1 MGVARVWVRGVHG
14 VPVLAKGGQSCVQQ
28 HRPSST
34 PPRAHQPSS
43 SCSFCFSSSA
53 SRARSGRIRTRT
65 HSDTCFVDRSS
76 IFCSS
81 HCREKLIPVT
91 GVPPQVAAWVHSLR
105 SCPQLPALP
114 VVAQPL
120 NRRHH
125 HCLFPANS
133 DEQNLELQ
141 KARIFVLLGVQ
152 GSCSHS
158 KAGLRQSLQRTKE
171 DVAEE
176 VPDWAEVPTAA
187 EARQGQEPGRCAGSG
202 PRPARGPELPMALL
216 GLAAGALQTADTLIL
231 RTSIGQSATVSSA
244 EHWPRGPRAVGR
256 NWSTPAQAHLDLRAR
271 WPASLLSLARH
282 PGRPGR
288 SPCQSIPPADEPG
301 QVLYSMGGHLCS
313 ESSPESS
320 QMAYQ

>member
-1 MGVARVWVRGVHG
+1 M
-14 VPVLAKGGQSCVQQ
+14 QQ

-43 SCSFCFSSSA
+43 SYSFCFFSSA
-53 SRARSGRIRTRT
+53 SRARSDRIRTRT
-65 HSDTCFVDRSS
+65 HSDTCFADRSS

-91 GVPPQVAAWVHSLR
+91 GVPPQVAAWVHSRR

-114 VVAQPL
+114 AVAQPL

-125 HCLFPANS
+125 HCLFPAKS

-152 GSCSHS
+152 GSCSRS

-187 EARQGQEPGRCAGSG
+187 EARQDQEPGRCAGAG
-202 PRPARGPELPMALL
+202 PARGQELPMELL

-244 EHWPRGPRAVGR
+244 EHWPPSPRAAAR
-256 NWSTPAQAHLDLRAR
+256 NLSTPAQEHLDLWAR

-282 PGRPGR
+282 PECPGR
-288 SPCQSIPPADEPG
+288 SPCRSIPPADEPG
-301 QVLYSMGGHLCS
+301 QALYSMGGHLCS
-313 ESSPESS
+313 ESSLVSN